1 MSDALHPHDC
11 PCAEPGWE
19 ERAVPE
25 ALRNAPVLLRAE
37 GLAKRFPGEGLAAVR
52 GASFTVSEGELLA
65 LLGPSGCGKT
75 TTLRMI
81 GGFETPDEGTVTL
94 RDRDITALPPEKRGI
109 GFVFQDYALFPH
121 LTVAENVR
129 FGLRGMPAAAARRRV
144 AEMLELVNLAPFAD
158 RRPHQLSG
166 GQQQRVA
173 LARTLAVAPPLV
185 LLDEPFSNLDAAM
198 RVETRQEVRAMLK
211 EAGCAAILVTHDQE
225 EALALADRVAV
236 MAEGAIRQ
244 IGAPDVVYKHPRCAF
259 VASFLGRSNFVTGEA
274 RGAFADTALGPL
286 PLCRAAQGRVQLALR
301 PEQIGLVPDSAAPQG
316 VVVGREFRGHD
327 QLYWVDCN
335 GRRMLVLSGP
345 EQSIGV
351 GTQVRFSFS
360 EPIAAVEEPAA
371 AAE

>member
-1 MSDALHPHDC
+1 MNAMTDHH
-11 PCAEPGWE
+11 CACSEPGWE
-19 ERAVPE
+19 DSLLPPE
-25 ALRNAPVLLRAE
+25 LVNAPTLLRAE
-37 GLAKRFPGEGLAAVR
+37 GLSKQYPGEGFAAVT
-52 GASFTVSEGELLA
+52 GVDVAVVEGELLA

-81 GGFETPDEGTVTL
+81 GGFETPDTGTITL

-129 FGLRGMPAAAARRRV
+129 FGLRGMGTAAARKRV
-144 AEMLELVNLAPFAD
+144 GEMLDLVNLAPYAD

-173 LARTLAVAPPLV
+173 LARTLAVAPPLI

-198 RVETRQEVRAMLK
+198 RTETRQEVRAMLK
-211 EAGCAAILVTHDQE
+211 AAGCAAILVTHDQE

-236 MAEGAIRQ
+236 MAEGRIRQ
-244 IGAPDVVYKHPRCAF
+244 VGTPDAVYKHPRCAF
-259 VASFLGRSNFVTGEA
+259 VASFLGRSNFVIGEA
-274 RGAFADTALGPL
+274 SGNWAETSLGRL
-286 PLCRAAQGRVQLALR
+286 PLCRAAQGRVNLALR
-301 PEQIGLVPDSAAPQG
+301 PEQIGLVADSATPHG

-327 QLYWVDCN
+327 QLYWVDA
-335 GRRMLVLSGP
+335 GDRRVLVLSGP
-345 EQSIGV
+345 EQALGIG
-351 GTQVRFSFS
+351 TTVRFAIS
-360 EPIAAVEEPAA
+360 EPVAAVEDQQA